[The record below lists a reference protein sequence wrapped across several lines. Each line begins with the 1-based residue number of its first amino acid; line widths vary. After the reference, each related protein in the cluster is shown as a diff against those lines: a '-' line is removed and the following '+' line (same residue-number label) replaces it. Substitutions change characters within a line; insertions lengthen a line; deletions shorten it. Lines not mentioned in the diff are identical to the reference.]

1 MDKQIK
7 IDADVYIWLGP
18 HGISVSYHIPTHSED
33 GHVLGLEEAYS
44 LLYGQLKKQ
53 EGDGG

>member
-18 HGISVSYHIPTHSED
+18 RGISVSYHIPTHSED